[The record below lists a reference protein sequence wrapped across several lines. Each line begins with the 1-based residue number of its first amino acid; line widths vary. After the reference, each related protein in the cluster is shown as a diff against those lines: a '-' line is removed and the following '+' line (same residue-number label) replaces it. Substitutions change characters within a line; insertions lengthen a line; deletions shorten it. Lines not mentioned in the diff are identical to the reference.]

1 MHPRHADNRYRAANM
16 ENTATLTKVPHSLVE
31 DALAMLI
38 GTLMVSFGV
47 ILLREVGALTGGTAG
62 MAFLIHYVTGV
73 SFGLAFFVINLPFYY
88 LAVRRMGW
96 QFTLKT
102 FCAVTL
108 VSVFSG
114 LQPMFIHIDQLQPF
128 YATGFGGILI
138 GLGMIVLFRHR
149 ASLGGVNILALHLQ
163 DHYGIRAGK
172 FQMAVDVSVVVAS
185 LFVVSLPMLIASILG
200 AVVLNLIIAMNHR
213 PNRYLA

>member
-1 MHPRHADNRYRAANM
+1 MSIPKFEGRAKSIA
-16 ENTATLTKVPHSLVE
+16 
-31 DALAMLI
+31 
-38 GTLMVSFGV
+38 
-47 ILLREVGALTGGTAG
+47 GG
-62 MAFLIHYVTGV
+62 
-73 SFGLAFFVINLPFYY
+73 GLA
-88 LAVRRMGW
+88 
-96 QFTLKT
+96 

-172 FQMAVDVSVVVAS
+172 FQMAVDVAIAANPDLRVCLVDEANDMDLETLDALRQRAEEHGFQVWCCRIGIEGAGEIVVEDGEAR
-185 LFVVSLPMLIASILG
+185 G
-200 AVVLNLIIAMNHR
+200 TGK
-213 PNRYLA
+213 